1 MAIRILSLLVSFVGA
16 TATAYL
22 GLLAARLV
30 WDAPQ
35 LLLTL
40 FTDAELVRAQAFGNG
55 ALLRFFYLQPSG
67 GGFPIDEIYLA
78 GPIVFALTA
87 ILLAAFW
94 RRPGLQLGAAFVAFW
109 LTVWLSGAA
118 FQFFERAAGPLDDA
132 IRSLPAIGGTEAGRW
147 VFGATACLL
156 ALFGLIVSWAR
167 ISRGPTPKHRFGIV
181 LLLLAGPIAALTA
194 LIPELRLE
202 AGWIGRRGFS
212 DAPLFFAGLAGL
224 FALGTP
230 SRGERPFKLGE
241 SATGFA
247 VVGALAAYL
256 GVSSYAASISR
267 PEPVETYA
275 SQHWSLRFEQGL
287 FSEDQRREWASNAD
301 SRVEAYASRLR
312 VSLPNE
318 PIEAFVTST
327 PPERRRTGGR
337 RGGPRPDNGPRFAQQ
352 PAPAERPSRIVE
364 WNGEPADPTAEVALL
379 MRALWG
385 APESAAVAGGI
396 ARFAAGD
403 FFGHELAGYARRLA
417 LEERP
422 YNLAEILDMPGE
434 YLSPLVRDALAGA
447 WVSSVVDDVGSLQRL
462 YHTPLHAL
470 PGRLDCRAED
480 LERRWQHWLS
490 QPAETIQ
497 STGRA
502 PPQFQR
508 GVSFSSELGGRWG
521 YGSESA
527 RRQLERIRETG
538 ANSVAV
544 VPYAFTLAPEDTRIR
559 IRGDEGV
566 DRTALTIR
574 QAKQAGL
581 AVTLKPHLWSNRFTG
596 DIEFRD
602 AENFRHWFSIYRRWI
617 THYAR
622 MAELE
627 NVEMFV
633 IGNELGGVTGFEQD
647 WRGLIRDVRRIYSG
661 PVTYASH
668 WSGEFEEVAFWD
680 QLDFIGVNFYFPLA
694 RLGET
699 PRAGSEQVQQIA
711 SRLRAVSERFGK
723 QVLFTEVG
731 FPSLALAAFEPW
743 RDDGSTLDLELQR
756 DCYETLFEA
765 FYEQPWLS
773 GMYWWKWP
781 SHGRG
786 GRFDGRH
793 NPIGKPALEVMTD
806 WYGR

>member
-1 MAIRILSLLVSFVGA
+1 MLSLLVSFVGA

-22 GLLAARLV
+22 GLLIARLV
-30 WDAPQ
+30 WDGPQ

-40 FTDAELVRAQAFGNG
+40 FSDAELVRTQAFGNG
-55 ALLRFFYLQPSG
+55 AMLRFFYLQPSG
-67 GGFPIDEIYLA
+67 GGFPIDELYLG
-78 GPIVFALTA
+78 GPIAFALTA

-94 RRPGLQLGAAFVAFW
+94 RKPALQLGAAFVAFW

-118 FQFFERAAGPLDDA
+118 FQFYERGAGPLDDA
-132 IRSLPAIGGTEAGRW
+132 IRALPAIGGSDAGRW
-147 VFGATACLL
+147 FFGATVCLL
-156 ALFGLIVSWAR
+156 GLFGLIVSWAR
-167 ISRGPTPKHRFGIV
+167 ISRGSTPKHRFGIV
-181 LLLLAGPIAALTA
+181 LLLLAGPVAALTV

-202 AGWIGRRGFS
+202 AGWLGRRGFS

-224 FALGTP
+224 FALATP

-241 SATGFA
+241 TAAGMA
-247 VVGALAAYL
+247 VVGALCAYL
-256 GVSSYAASISR
+256 GVSSYAAAISQ
-267 PEPVETYA
+267 PEPTETYA
-275 SQHWSLRFEQGL
+275 SQHWSVRFEQGL
-287 FSEDQRREWASNAD
+287 FDEDQRREWASRAD
-301 SRVEAYASRLR
+301 RRLEGYALRLGAA
-312 VSLPNE
+312 PPDK

-327 PPERRRTGGR
+327 PPERRRGGGR
-337 RGGPRPDNGPRFAQQ
+337 RGGPGPDNGPRFPQQ
-352 PAPAERPSRIVE
+352 PPPERSNRVVE
-364 WNGEPADPTAEVALL
+364 WNGEPADPRAEVTLV

-385 APESAAVAGGI
+385 APESEAVGRAI
-396 ARFAAGD
+396 ARFVVGD
-403 FFGHELAGYARRLA
+403 FFGHDLAAYARRLA
-417 LEERP
+417 IEERP

-462 YHTPLHAL
+462 YQTPIHAL
-470 PGRLDCRAED
+470 PGRLDCGAEA
-480 LERRWQHWLS
+480 LEQRWQRWL
-490 QPAETIQ
+490 AEPTD
-497 STGRA
+497 SFNAAGRA
-502 PPQFQR
+502 MPEFQK

-527 RRQLERIRETG
+527 RQQLGRIHETG

-559 IRGDEGV
+559 IRADEGV
-566 DRTALTIR
+566 DRTVRTIR

-581 AVTLKPHLWSNRFTG
+581 AVTLKPHLWSSRFTG
-596 DIEFRD
+596 DIEFREP
-602 AENFRHWFSIYRRWI
+602 ENFRHWFSIYRRWVM
-617 THYAR
+617 HYAR

-633 IGNELGGVTGFEQD
+633 IGNELGGVTSFEQD
-647 WRGLIRDVRRIYSG
+647 WRGLISDVRRIYRG

-680 QLDFIGVNFYFPLA
+680 QLDFIGVNFYFPMA

-699 PRAGSEQVQQIA
+699 PRADSEQVLEITR
-711 SRLRAVSERFGK
+711 RLGRVSERQGK

-756 DCYETLFEA
+756 ACYEALFEA

-793 NPIGKPALEVMTD
+793 NPIGKPALEVLES
-806 WYGR
+806 WYRDRRTGY